1 MYVTRVHFY
10 VMRTTIR
17 LNDDLLR
24 QAKRRAAEEGRTFSS
39 LVEDGLRAVLRP
51 QKQTRVKLPL
61 STAGGGVHPGIDLN
75 SNASLQDL
83 LDEEDGWFSRT

>member
-1 MYVTRVHFY
+1 
-10 VMRTTIR
+10 MRTTIR

-51 QKQTRVKLPL
+51 PPMQKQTRVKLPL